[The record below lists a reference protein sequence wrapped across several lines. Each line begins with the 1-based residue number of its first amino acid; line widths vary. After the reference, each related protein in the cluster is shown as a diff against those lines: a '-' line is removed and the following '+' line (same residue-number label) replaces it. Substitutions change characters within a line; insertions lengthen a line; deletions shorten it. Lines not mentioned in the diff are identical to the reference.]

1 MRRFAALLLLVL
13 PACAGRLYSA
23 TKTSTSGAPDD
34 VYQCVQNQF
43 KTMGYRR
50 IQFDAMDRWFLAEKE
65 EAGVQVSS
73 GLYRKTWM
81 TLDTRVRPNADGT
94 TVLEITAHSYQEYAS
109 ARGPDRT
116 EQPVSSRAKLDAKA
130 LHEACAP
137 QP

>member
-1 MRRFAALLLLVL
+1 MRRLTALLLIAL
-13 PACAGRLYSA
+13 PACSGTLYNTTRA
-23 TKTSTSGAPDD
+23 NTSGAPDD
-34 VYQCVQNQF
+34 VYQCVQNQL

-50 IQFDAMDRWFLAEKE
+50 MQYDAMDRWYLAEKE
-65 EAGVQVSS
+65 ETGVQVSS
-73 GLYRKTWM
+73 GLYRKSWI

-94 TVLEITAHSYQEYAS
+94 TGLEITAHSYQEYAS

-116 EQPVSSRAKLDAKA
+116 EQPVSTKAKLDAKS